1 MKKLISFL
9 LAALMIFSLCAC
21 GSSSNS
27 ASDSKQ
33 EASTPMESA
42 ANDDIAYEVLFRD
55 VMKKCEVYFFF
66 KYFFTLAFV
75 LELTL
80 SLNIT
85 KANAN
90 E

>member
-1 MKKLISFL
+1 
-9 LAALMIFSLCAC
+9 
-21 GSSSNS
+21 
-27 ASDSKQ
+27 
-33 EASTPMESA
+33 
-42 ANDDIAYEVLFRD
+42 
-55 VMKKCEVYFFF
+55 MKKCEMYFFF
-66 KYFFTLAFV
+66 KYFITLAFV

>member
-1 MKKLISFL
+1 
-9 LAALMIFSLCAC
+9 
-21 GSSSNS
+21 
-27 ASDSKQ
+27 
-33 EASTPMESA
+33 
-42 ANDDIAYEVLFRD
+42 
-55 VMKKCEVYFFF
+55 MKKCEMYFFLNI
-66 KYFFTLAFV
+66 FFTLAFV